1 MRSTRTSTKPSR
13 PSPRRIRTALASC
26 YGEPSRS
33 RLPLGNKRDPLDEL
47 IYILLTVQTA
57 YGVDAVWAALKKR
70 FPTWG
75 HVVRAREESL
85 RRVIQPL
92 GLSQQRARRIRI
104 VLRAVRDEMG
114 TLSLRRLRRMETAD
128 AEAFLTS
135 LPGVGL
141 KVARCVLM
149 YSCGHDVLPVD
160 AHVLRVSK
168 RLGWLA
174 ADTSWSEAHEA
185 IHRAVPPEQRYSLHV
200 NLVRLGR
207 DICVAWSPQC
217 VSCPVAKM
225 CPSAAIGPARPDKF
239 LT

>member
-1 MRSTRTSTKPSR
+1 MTPPKA
-13 PSPRRIRTALASC
+13 SPRRIRTALESY

-47 IYILLTVQTA
+47 IYILLTVQTQ
-57 YGVDAVWAALKKR
+57 YGVDGVWDALKSR

-75 HVVRAREESL
+75 HVLRAREESL
-85 RRVIQPL
+85 RRVIEPL
-92 GLSQQRARRIRI
+92 GLSQQRAKRIRI

-114 TLSLRRLRRMETAD
+114 SLSLRKLRRMETSD

-168 RLGWLA
+168 RLGLIPQK
-174 ADTSWSEAHEA
+174 TSWPAAHDA
-185 IHRAVPPEQRYSLHV
+185 IHSVVRPVDRYSLHV

-207 DICVAWSPQC
+207 DICVARSPRC
-217 VSCPVAKM
+217 DSCPVAEM
-225 CPSAAIGPARPDKF
+225 CPSA
-239 LT
+239 T

>member
-1 MRSTRTSTKPSR
+1 MTA
-13 PSPRRIRTALASC
+13 SPRRIRTALASR
-26 YGEPSRS
+26 YGEPSRA
-33 RLPLGNKRDPLDEL
+33 RLPLGNKRDSLDEL

-57 YGVDAVWAALKKR
+57 YGVDAVWDALKKR

-75 HVVRAREESL
+75 HVLRAREESL
-85 RRVIQPL
+85 RRVIGPL
-92 GLSQQRARRIRI
+92 GLSVQRARRIRI
-104 VLRAVRDEMG
+104 VLRAIEDEMG
-114 TLSLRRLRRMETAD
+114 TLSLRKLRRMKTSD

-168 RLGWLA
+168 RLGLLA
-174 ADTSWSEAHEA
+174 DEISWAEAHEA
-185 IHRAVPPEQRYSLHV
+185 IHRAVRPEHRYSLHV

-207 DICVAWSPQC
+207 DVCRARTPHC
-217 VSCPVAKM
+217 EACPLVGM
-225 CPSAAIGPARPDKF
+225 CPSAA
-239 LT
+239 

>member
-1 MRSTRTSTKPSR
+1 MTRIRSR
-13 PSPRRIRTALASC
+13 PSPRRLHTALASY

-47 IYILLTVQTA
+47 IYILLTVQTQ
-57 YGVDAVWAALKKR
+57 YGVDDVWDALKTR
-70 FPTWG
+70 FPTWD
-75 HVVRAREESL
+75 HVLRAREESL
-85 RRVIQPL
+85 RRVIAPL
-92 GLSQQRARRIRI
+92 GLSGQRAKRIRL

-114 TLSLRRLRRMETAD
+114 TLSLRKLRRMETAE

-149 YSCGHDVLPVD
+149 YSCGQDVLPVD

-168 RLGWLA
+168 RIGLLA
-174 ADTSWSEAHEA
+174 EETSWADAHEA
-185 IHRAVPPEQRYSLHV
+185 IHRTVRPEHRYSLHV

-207 DICVAWSPQC
+207 DVCGARTPECAACPLARLCLSVA
-217 VSCPVAKM
+217 
-225 CPSAAIGPARPDKF
+225 
-239 LT
+239 

>member
-1 MRSTRTSTKPSR
+1 MNSTVSPGRT
-13 PSPRRIRTALASC
+13 RTALASF

-47 IYILLTVQTA
+47 IYILLTVQTQ
-57 YGVDAVWAALKKR
+57 YGVDDVWDALKKR
-70 FPTWG
+70 FPTWD
-75 HVVRAREESL
+75 HVLRAREESL
-85 RRVIQPL
+85 QRVIAPL
-92 GLSQQRARRIRI
+92 GLSQQRAKRIRL

-114 TLSLRRLRRMETAD
+114 TMSLRPLRRMDAAE

-149 YSCGHDVLPVD
+149 YSCGHEVLPVD

-168 RLGWLA
+168 RIGLLSDEMPWA
-174 ADTSWSEAHEA
+174 EAHEA
-185 IHRAVPPEQRYSLHV
+185 IHEVVPPEYRYSLHV

-207 DICVAWSPQC
+207 DVCGARTPQC
-217 VSCPVAKM
+217 DGCPVARL
-225 CPSAAIGPARPDKF
+225 CASAA
-239 LT
+239 

>member
-1 MRSTRTSTKPSR
+1 MSSTA
-13 PSPRRIRTALASC
+13 SPRRIRTALASR

-47 IYILLTVQTA
+47 IYILLTVQTQ
-57 YGVDAVWAALKKR
+57 YGVDDVWDALKSR

-75 HVVRAREESL
+75 HVLRAREESL
-85 RRVIQPL
+85 RRVIEPL

-114 TLSLRRLRRMETAD
+114 TLNLRRLRRMETAD
-128 AEAFLTS
+128 AEVFLTS

-160 AHVLRVSK
+160 AHVLRVA
-168 RLGWLA
+168 RRIGLLPH
-174 ADTSWSEAHEA
+174 DTSWTEAHAA
-185 IHRAVPPEQRYSLHV
+185 IHRVVLPEHRYSLHV

-207 DICVAWSPQC
+207 DLCGARSPQC
-217 VSCPVAKM
+217 DNCPVVRM
-225 CPSAAIGPARPDKF
+225 CAFAMSQAS
-239 LT
+239 

>member
-1 MRSTRTSTKPSR
+1 MPSTRTSTKRS
-13 PSPRRIRTALASC
+13 PSPRRIRTALASR

-47 IYILLTVQTA
+47 IYILLTVQTQ
-57 YGVDAVWAALKKR
+57 YGVDGVWDALKSR
-70 FPTWG
+70 FPTWD
-75 HVVRAREESL
+75 HVLRAREETL
-85 RRVIQPL
+85 RRVIEPL
-92 GLSQQRARRIRI
+92 GLSQQRAKRIRI

-114 TLSLRRLRRMETAD
+114 TLSLRRLRRMETAE

-149 YSCGHDVLPVD
+149 YSCGHEVLPVD

-168 RLGWLA
+168 RIGLISG
-174 ADTSWSEAHEA
+174 DTFWTEAHEA
-185 IHRAVPPEQRYSLHV
+185 IHRAVPPEHRYSLHV

-207 DICVAWSPQC
+207 DVCGARTPQC
-217 VSCPVAKM
+217 EACPLARSL
-225 CPSAAIGPARPDKF
+225 CRFASAA
-239 LT
+239 

>member
-1 MRSTRTSTKPSR
+1 MT
-13 PSPRRIRTALASC
+13 SPRRSPRRVRTALASR

-47 IYILLTVQTA
+47 IYILLTVQTQ
-57 YGVDAVWAALKKR
+57 YGVDGVWDALKSR

-75 HVVRAREESL
+75 HVLRAREESL
-85 RRVIQPL
+85 RRVIEPL

-160 AHVLRVSK
+160 AHVFRVSK
-168 RLGWLA
+168 RIGLIPH
-174 ADTSWSEAHEA
+174 DVSWTDAHEA
-185 IHRAVPPEQRYSLHV
+185 IQGAVPLVDRYSLHV

-207 DICVAWSPQC
+207 DLCGARVPQC
-217 VSCPVAKM
+217 DSCPVVRM
-225 CPSAAIGPARPDKF
+225 CASAMPYS
-239 LT
+239 

>member
-1 MRSTRTSTKPSR
+1 MPSTRTSKK
-13 PSPRRIRTALASC
+13 PSPRRIRTALAAY

-47 IYILLTVQTA
+47 IYILLTVQTQF
-57 YGVDAVWAALKKR
+57 GVDDVWDALKKR

-75 HVVRAREESL
+75 HVLRAREASL

-92 GLSQQRARRIRI
+92 GLSAQRSRRIRI
-104 VLRAVRDEMG
+104 VLRAIEDEMG
-114 TLSLRRLRRMETAD
+114 TLSLRKLRRMETTD

-149 YSCGHDVLPVD
+149 YSCGHEVLPVD

-168 RLGWLA
+168 RIGLLPR
-174 ADTSWSEAHEA
+174 DTSWTGAHEA
-185 IHRAVPPEQRYSLHV
+185 IHRVVPPEHRYSLHV

-207 DICVAWSPQC
+207 DLCHARTPQC
-217 VSCPVAKM
+217 EACPLARSL
-225 CPSAAIGPARPDKF
+225 CRFAAA
-239 LT
+239 